1 MKRNYIGEINN
12 KNILFLQGP
21 MGGFFKRLD
30 LLFRT
35 MGAKTCKIGFNAG
48 DCFFSN
54 RDNYIPYRGRREDWP
69 EYVATF
75 LKTHRIDQ
83 IYLFGDCRF
92 YQRHAI
98 DAAKALGIEVFVFE
112 EGYVRPDYITLEKY
126 GVNDYSRISRSRAFY
141 DHLSLDALPEPSAE
155 PAHFSQP
162 RMVGSAVVYYAL
174 SNLLFFRYPHYRHH
188 RGFSALKE
196 LFIGA
201 RSLLRKWYYRWSER
215 KRVRWIEAEAGNY
228 FFVPLQTYN
237 DFQILEHSGY
247 GAIEKFI
254 GEVLDSFA
262 RCAPEGVQLVFKH
275 HPVDRGRKNYTA
287 FILRH
292 AELFNISKRVHV
304 LYDVHLP
311 TLLKNA
317 VGTVTINSTVGLSS
331 LYHGT
336 PTITLGNAIYDIE
349 GLTCRGMDLDGFWRE
364 QRAPDRELFE
374 KYRRFLIQSTQL
386 NGSFY
391 GEMPDF
397 GVRRVPYSVTVS
409 DSKGMK
415 RAVSEKE
422 PELEFPA
429 GVQV

>member
-54 RDNYIPYRGRREDWP
+54 RDNYIAYRGRREAWP
-69 EYVATF
+69 EYVADF
-75 LKTHRIDQ
+75 LKSHWIDQ

-98 DAAKALGIEVFVFE
+98 TAAKELGIEVFVFE

-126 GVNDYSRISRSRAFY
+126 GVNDYSSISRSRAFY
-141 DHLSLDALPEPSAE
+141 DSLRLDELPEPTPK

-188 RGFSALKE
+188 RDFSALKE
-196 LFIGA
+196 LFIGG

-215 KRVRWIEAEAGNY
+215 HALRWIEAEAGNY
-228 FFVPLQTYN
+228 FFVPLQTHN

-247 GAIEKFI
+247 GSIEKFI
-254 GEVLDSFA
+254 DEVMGSFA
-262 RCAPEGVQLVFKH
+262 RCAPKGVRLVFKH
-275 HPVDRGRKNYTA
+275 HPVDRGRRNYSCLIEWRARA
-287 FILRH
+287 FGIAH
-292 AELFNISKRVHV
+292 RVSV
-304 LYDVHLP
+304 LHDVHLP

-331 LYHGT
+331 LFHGT

-349 GLTCRGMDLDGFWRE
+349 GLTCRGMTLDDFWHE

-374 KYRRFLIQSTQL
+374 KYRRFLIHATQL

-397 GVRRVPYSVTVS
+397 EARQIPVIAEADHKRGAAAVRLRR
-409 DSKGMK
+409 K
-415 RAVSEKE
+415 RA
-422 PELEFPA
+422 
-429 GVQV
+429 

>member
-30 LLFRT
+30 LLFRM

-54 RDNYIPYRGRREDWP
+54 RDNYIAYRGRREAWP
-69 EYVATF
+69 EYVADF
-75 LKTHRIDQ
+75 LKSHWIDQ

-98 DAAKALGIEVFVFE
+98 TAAKALGIEVFVFE

-126 GVNDYSRISRSRAFY
+126 GVNDYSSISRSRAFY
-141 DHLSLDALPEPSAE
+141 DSLRLDELPEPTPK

-188 RGFSALKE
+188 RDFSALKE
-196 LFIGA
+196 LFIGG

-215 KRVRWIEAEAGNY
+215 HALRWIEAEAGNY
-228 FFVPLQTYN
+228 FFVPLQTHN

-247 GAIEKFI
+247 GSIEKFI
-254 GEVLDSFA
+254 DEVMGSFA
-262 RCAPEGVQLVFKH
+262 RCAP
-275 HPVDRGRKNYTA
+275 
-287 FILRH
+287 
-292 AELFNISKRVHV
+292 
-304 LYDVHLP
+304 
-311 TLLKNA
+311 

-331 LYHGT
+331 LFHGT

-349 GLTCRGMDLDGFWRE
+349 GLTCRGMTLDDFWHE

-374 KYRRFLIQSTQL
+374 KYRRFLIHATQL

-397 GVRRVPYSVTVS
+397 EARQIPVIAEADHKRGAAAVRLRR
-409 DSKGMK
+409 K
-415 RAVSEKE
+415 RA
-422 PELEFPA
+422 
-429 GVQV
+429 